1 MEIAI
6 VIAGGLVLISLIAGF
21 FDYMGKKKKKT
32 DLALE
37 TKVTE
42 LDQKVT
48 ALEDR
53 LHEKDERLNQLENE
67 ISFINRLIED
77 KSKK

>member
-6 VIAGGLVLISLIAGF
+6 VIAGGLVLITLVAGF
-21 FDYMGKKKKKT
+21 FDYLGKKKKKS

-37 TKVTE
+37 NKVTE
-42 LDQKVT
+42 LERKMGN
-48 ALEDR
+48 LEDR

-67 ISFINRLIED
+67 ISFVNRLIED